1 MSKIQSVVDYAI
13 RIAKDDT
20 HGYDQVDRWGHPNFD
35 CSGLVITAFEQ
46 AGIPVKTNGATYTG
60 NMKKAFLKT
69 GFIDVIKTVNLKTG
83 AGLVTGDVLLK
94 EGSHTALY
102 IGNGQIVHAS
112 INEKGGIKGGKSGDQ
127 TGKEILVAKYYN
139 KPWNCVLRYAVE
151 NPSSKP
157 VENQKEQQGINVR
170 VTAYGLN
177 IRLGAGTGYS
187 IVGVAHKGDILTIY
201 EKALNGTTQ
210 WGRTDKGW
218 VSLKFTEVVK

>member
-1 MSKIQSVVDYAI
+1 MKVQSAVQYAI
-13 RIAKDDT
+13 AIAKDDT

-46 AGIPVKTNGATYTG
+46 AGIPVKKNGATYTG

-69 GFIDVIKTVNLKTG
+69 GFIDVIKDVNLKTG
-83 AGLVTGDVLLK
+83 AGLLPGDVLLK

-112 INEKGGIKGGKSGDQ
+112 INEKGKVTGGKSGDQ

-151 NPSSKP
+151 NPSNSP
-157 VENQKEQQGINVR
+157 VEKPKKDKGIRVR
-170 VTAYGLN
+170 VTAYNLN
-177 IRLGAGTGYS
+177 IRQGAGVVYKS
-187 IVGVAHKGDILTIY
+187 VGVAKKGDILFIY

-210 WGRTDKGW
+210 WGRCDKGW
-218 VSLKFTEVVK
+218 VSLKYTEVDK

>member
-1 MSKIQSVVDYAI
+1 MSKVQSAVEYAI

-20 HGYDQVDRWGHPNFD
+20 HGYDQIDRWGHPNFD

-46 AGIPVKTNGATYTG
+46 AGIPVKKNGATYTG

-69 GFIDVIKTVNLKTG
+69 GFIDVIKDVNLKTG
-83 AGLVTGDVLLK
+83 SGLLPGDVLLK

-112 INEKGGIKGGKSGDQ
+112 INEKGKVTGGKSGDQ

-139 KPWNCVLRYAVE
+139 KPWNCVLRYTAQDTA
-151 NPSSKP
+151 NKP
-157 VENQKEQQGINVR
+157 VEPSKEQKGILVR
-170 VTAYGLN
+170 VKAFSLN
-177 IRLGAGTGYS
+177 IRVGAGVGYS
-187 IVGVAHKGDILTIY
+187 IVGYAHKDDILTVY
-201 EKALNGTTQ
+201 EKKLNGTTQ

-218 VSLKFTEVVK
+218 ISLKYTEVVK

>member
-1 MSKIQSVVDYAI
+1 MSKVQSAVDYAI

-69 GFIDVIKTVNLKTG
+69 GFIDVIKDVNLKTG
-83 AGLVTGDVLLK
+83 VGLLPGDVLLK

-112 INEKGGIKGGKSGDQ
+112 INEKGTIKGGKSGDQ

-139 KPWNCVLRYAVE
+139 KPWNCVLRY
-151 NPSSKP
+151 SDSP
-157 VENQKEQQGINVR
+157 VETPKPKEGINVR
-170 VTAYGLN
+170 VTAYRLN
-177 IRLGAGTGYS
+177 VRQGAGTEYKS
-187 IVGVAHKGDILTIY
+187 VGVAKRGDILIIY
-201 EKALNGTTQ
+201 EKKLNGTTQ
-210 WGRTDKGW
+210 WGRSDRGW
-218 VSLKFTEVVK
+218 VSLRYTEVVK